1 MSPETEATLRKSLDA
16 IDSMR
21 RRVYV
26 GGWLTVVFTLG
37 LYARLSYLHQTTDS
51 LEKLLGASVAA
62 LTGLIAWTS
71 FAIILIVIRTAK
83 RILRALEV
91 LARNEQAPF

>member
-1 MSPETEATLRKSLDA
+1 MSPETEATLQKSLDA

-21 RRVYV
+21 RRVFI
-26 GGWLTVVFTLG
+26 GGLIAVAFTLY
-37 LYARLSYLHQTTDS
+37 LYLRLSYLHHATDN

-71 FAIILIVIRTAK
+71 FATILVVIRTAK
-83 RILRALEV
+83 RILRALEA
-91 LARNEQAPF
+91 LAKE